1 MWIHFVQSIVF
12 HVGYLDFPKS
22 RSVGG
27 LDSFDTLTIIR
38 VSFRSEFIGY
48 LYVRLYID
56 QMEEYYKYVDG
67 GCRGL
72 F

>member
-1 MWIHFVQSIVF
+1 
-12 HVGYLDFPKS
+12 
-22 RSVGG
+22 VGG